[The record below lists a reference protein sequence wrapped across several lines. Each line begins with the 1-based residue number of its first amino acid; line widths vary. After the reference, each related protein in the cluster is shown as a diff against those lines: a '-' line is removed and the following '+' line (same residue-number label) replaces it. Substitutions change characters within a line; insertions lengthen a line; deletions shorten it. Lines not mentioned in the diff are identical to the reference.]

1 MADLLGP
8 RAATLVQAARV
19 ARFATIDQRGNPHIV
34 PVCFAW
40 DGERAYIALDEKP
53 KRVAPTDLQRVRNI
67 LANPEAA
74 LIVDYYND
82 DWRRLAWVLL
92 RGQATL
98 LDVGSADHEA
108 AVAALREK
116 YPQYR
121 AMAIERQPVIAL
133 TPQRVRS
140 WFASAE
146 LSVDEIVRPAL
157 PWPALM
163 RGRRSVRQYTER
175 PVAREM
181 VEQLIEAGG
190 WAPSPHGRQPWRFAV
205 ITSAAVKARLAEAMG
220 VEWRRNLAMDGED
233 EAVVSLR
240 LAKSHARI
248 LGAPVIIVPCLYLA
262 ELDVYPD
269 PQRQAA
275 EATMAVQS
283 LGAAAQNILL
293 TAYALGLDGGWVC
306 APLFCPEVVVAA
318 LGLATNWQPHAL
330 LTIGYAAADPKR
342 RPRKPLDELA
352 VWFEL
357 RSQHF
362 VVINVYRII
371 DC

>member
-1 MADLLGP
+1 MADQLDD
-8 RAATLVQAARV
+8 RAAVLVQGARV
-19 ARFATIDQRGNPHIV
+19 ARFATTDQHGEPHIV

-40 DGERAYIALDEKP
+40 DETRAYIALDEKP

-67 LANPEAA
+67 LANPAAA
-74 LIVDYYND
+74 LLVDYYND
-82 DWRRLAWVLL
+82 DWRRLAWVML

-98 LDVGSADHEA
+98 LEVDSREHEA
-108 AVAALREK
+108 AVALLREK

-121 AMAIERQPVIAL
+121 AMAIEQQPVIAL
-133 TPQRVRS
+133 TPERVRS
-140 WFASAE
+140 WFASDE
-146 LSVDEIVRPAL
+146 LSVDEIVRPTL
-157 PWPALM
+157 PWPALV
-163 RGRRSVRQYTER
+163 RGRRSVRQYTDR
-175 PVAREM
+175 VVTRVV

-205 ITSAAVKARLAEAMG
+205 ITSAVVKMRLAEAMG

-233 EAVVSLR
+233 EAVVNLR
-240 LAKSHARI
+240 LAKSRARI
-248 LGAPVIIVPCLYLA
+248 LGTPLIIIPCLYLA

-269 PQRQAA
+269 QQRQAA
-275 EATMAVQS
+275 ETTMAVQS
-283 LGAAAQNILL
+283 IGAAAQNILL

-306 APLFCPEVVVAA
+306 APLFCPEVVIAA

-352 VWFEL
+352 VWYE
-357 RSQHF
+357 
-362 VVINVYRII
+362 
-371 DC
+371 